1 MDPSR
6 PDPDRL
12 LATAM
17 REHEGRLK
25 IFLGAAPGVGKTW
38 AMLARARALLDAG
51 TDVLAGVI
59 ETHGRAGTE
68 EQTIGLPSLPPLM
81 LEDRGRTLAE
91 FDLFGALKRRPALLL
106 MDELAHHNAP
116 GAHHAK
122 RWEDVRALLAAGID
136 VWTTLNIQHVESLN
150 DDVARI
156 TGVRVQETVPDHI
169 LDEAA
174 EIELIDLSPQA
185 LRDRLREGRIYRP
198 DVATRAL
205 ENYFREGNLA
215 ALREIALRRTAN
227 RVDRDVRDWM
237 QAQRVAGPWPAAEH
251 VLALIGPDEAGEAVV
266 RYAKRLADALHAE
279 WSVLHVERPH
289 QPPMRRRSL
298 ALARELGATVET
310 RGGRDLVAVAREA
323 ASQRNATQLVVGRAT
338 AMQGWR
344 RWRALLRGR
353 RNLAASLIRTLP
365 DLPLHAVPTA
375 APRPRPRIAGTRL
388 RKGQPLFWVTVLVAL
403 VTEAGLLTEP
413 LLREDTVGMLFLVA
427 VVVAALLGGLG
438 LSLFAATLAFLSWDF
453 FFIPPVHSITI
464 GNTHDAVGLLVFAAV
479 AGVTGTLGGRVR
491 AEAHAA
497 QARIDSLRRVG
508 AFGRA
513 LAGPVDEAGLAH
525 EIASQ
530 AAQIAGEAVVLLT
543 AADTP
548 DLLPA
553 AAVPPGAA
561 LDERSQAAA
570 RFCATNKVET
580 GRGTATLPSAAWR
593 FRLLEPGHGAA
604 MVLGVR
610 SADPAATGADTP
622 EHQALDVLADQATLA
637 LDRMRLFVLAAQ
649 ASAMEDTQKLRTA
662 LLGSLGHDLRTPLTG
677 IRGAAE
683 TLRGAWDHLDTETR
697 NDLLSAIDEDV
708 VRMTRFLANITELT
722 RLESGQ
728 IRPRTE
734 AVSLPAVVEAAIARV
749 PGAAQATVSV
759 SGEADGRRALADPA
773 LLEQV
778 LVNVLDNA
786 AKYSPQ
792 WSHIAVR
799 ITAPLPGELLVEIAD
814 EGVGVPP
821 AELPHLFD
829 SFFRSTRGDR
839 VAPGTGLG
847 LAIARGLVEAMG
859 GRITAQSPRPDVPR
873 DAAPGTLVSISL
885 PAGE

>member
-1 MDPSR
+1 MDPTR

-12 LATAM
+12 LAAAL

-38 AMLARARALLDAG
+38 AMLARARALLDSG
-51 TDVLAGVI
+51 TDVVAGVI

-68 EQTIGLPSLPPLM
+68 EQTLGLPALPPLM

-122 RWEDVRALLAAGID
+122 RWEDVRALLAAGVD

-156 TGVRVQETVPDHI
+156 TGVRVQETVPDHV

-185 LRDRLREGRIYRP
+185 LRERLREGRIYRP
-198 DVATRAL
+198 EVATRAL

-215 ALREIALRRTAN
+215 ALREIALRRTAS

-237 QAQRVAGPWPAAEH
+237 QAQRVDGPWPAAEH

-266 RYAKRLADALHAE
+266 RYAKRLADALHAD
-279 WSVLHVERPH
+279 WSVLHVERAH

-298 ALARELGATVET
+298 ALARELGASVET

-323 ASQRNATQLVVGRAT
+323 AGQRNATQLVVGRALPV
-338 AMQGWR
+338 QGWR
-344 RWRALLRGR
+344 RWRTLLRGR
-353 RNLAASLIRTLP
+353 RNLAATLMRALP

-375 APRPRPRIAGTRL
+375 APRPRPRVMATRL
-388 RKGQPLFWVTVLVAL
+388 RGGRPLFWVTALVAL
-403 VTEAGLLTEP
+403 VTEAGLLAEP

-427 VVVAALLGGLG
+427 VVAAALLGGLG
-438 LSLFAATLAFLSWDF
+438 LSLFAAALAFLSWDF

-491 AEAHAA
+491 AEARAA
-497 QARIDSLRRVG
+497 QARIDSMRRVG

-513 LAGPVDEAGLAH
+513 LSGPVDENGLAR

-530 AAQIAGEAVVLLT
+530 AAQIAGEAVVLLP
-543 AADTP
+543 P

-553 AAVPPGAA
+553 ASVPPGTE
-561 LDERSQAAA
+561 LDERSLAAA
-570 RFCATNKVET
+570 RFCAANRVET
-580 GRGTATLPSAAWR
+580 GRGTPTLPSALWR
-593 FRLLEPGHGAA
+593 FRLLEPAHGAP

-610 SADPAATGADTP
+610 GADPAATGADTP

-637 LDRMRLFVLAAQ
+637 LDRMRLFVLAAE

-677 IRGAAE
+677 IRGAAD
-683 TLRGAWDHLDTETR
+683 TLRGAWDHLNPDTR

-728 IRPRTE
+728 IKPRAE
-734 AVSLPAVVEAAIARV
+734 IVSLPAVVEAAIARV

-759 SGEADGRRALADPA
+759 SPEAEGRRALADPA

-778 LVNVLDNA
+778 LVNVLDNS

-799 ITAPLPGELLVEIAD
+799 ITAPVPGELLVEIAD
-814 EGVGVPP
+814 EGVGVP
-821 AELPHLFD
+821 AADLPHLFD

-847 LAIARGLVEAMG
+847 LAIARGLVDAMG
-859 GRITAQSPRPDVPR
+859 GRIVAQSPRPDVPR